1 MVFFVRFTN
10 VPSPLEVYAS
20 FTQAIHDPKFLMHIL
35 LSCRRILIGFSLA
48 AVVAVPLGLVM
59 GRFKLIHEIVF
70 PVAEV
75 LRPIPA
81 IAWVPMAIMLWPTN
95 EQSIVF
101 ITFLGSFFPILVNTL
116 HGMSLVDP
124 VLVRAAQCLGARER
138 SIFREVY
145 FPASLPHIFTGLT
158 VGMGVAWV
166 SLIAAEMISGQYG
179 IGYFTWEAYSLVQY
193 ADIALGMI
201 ASACLGFGSSLL
213 IRGAGR
219 LVMPWRI
226 EHERR
231 STGRCTP
238 AQGQIEVKNFA
249 LSYETIE
256 GSVEAVSN
264 TQIHVNPGEFVSIV
278 GPSGCGKSTLL
289 NAVAGFLKPT
299 TGTVTVDGEA
309 VNGPSAERGMVF
321 QQYSLFPW
329 KTVRE
334 NVEFGLKM
342 RGMPR
347 AQRERAARTLLGL
360 AGLEAFE
367 KHYPERL
374 SGGMKQRVG
383 IVRALAT
390 GPKVLLL
397 DEPFGALDAQT
408 RVIMQQILTNIWQR
422 LKISVLFVTHDI
434 DEAIFLS
441 DRVYCMTA
449 RPGSIKAE
457 IAIPLERP
465 RQQSMMMSSE
475 FLALRRG
482 LMSLIREES
491 LKAMGGEINDLGM
504 QGLNID
510 LHGHSLAEIL

>member
-1 MVFFVRFTN
+1 MSTVEARPPQGHVEVR
-10 VPSPLEVYAS
+10 
-20 FTQAIHDPKFLMHIL
+20 
-35 LSCRRILIGFSLA
+35 
-48 AVVAVPLGLVM
+48 
-59 GRFKLIHEIVF
+59 
-70 PVAEV
+70 
-75 LRPIPA
+75 
-81 IAWVPMAIMLWPTN
+81 
-95 EQSIVF
+95 
-101 ITFLGSFFPILVNTL
+101 
-116 HGMSLVDP
+116 
-124 VLVRAAQCLGARER
+124 
-138 SIFREVY
+138 
-145 FPASLPHIFTGLT
+145 
-158 VGMGVAWV
+158 
-166 SLIAAEMISGQYG
+166 
-179 IGYFTWEAYSLVQY
+179 
-193 ADIALGMI
+193 
-201 ASACLGFGSSLL
+201 
-213 IRGAGR
+213 
-219 LVMPWRI
+219 
-226 EHERR
+226 
-231 STGRCTP
+231 
-238 AQGQIEVKNFA
+238 NFA
-249 LSYETIE
+249 LSYETID
-256 GSVEAVSN
+256 GAVSAV
-264 TQIHVNPGEFVSIV
+264 TETDIHVKPGEFVSIV

-299 TGTVTVDGEA
+299 AGVVTVDGEK

-342 RGMPR
+342 RGMDR
-347 AQRERAARTLLGL
+347 SQRERAARTLLGL

-367 KHYPERL
+367 KHYPDRL

-408 RVIMQQILTNIWQR
+408 RVIMQQILTNMWQR
-422 LKISVLFVTHDI
+422 LRISVLFVTHDI

-457 IAIPLERP
+457 IPIPLERP

-491 LKAMGGEINDLGM
+491 LKAMGGEINESAM
-504 QGLNID
+504 QGLNIE
-510 LHGHSLAEIL
+510 LHGHSLAEVL

>member
-1 MVFFVRFTN
+1 
-10 VPSPLEVYAS
+10 
-20 FTQAIHDPKFLMHIL
+20 
-35 LSCRRILIGFSLA
+35 
-48 AVVAVPLGLVM
+48 
-59 GRFKLIHEIVF
+59 
-70 PVAEV
+70 
-75 LRPIPA
+75 
-81 IAWVPMAIMLWPTN
+81 
-95 EQSIVF
+95 
-101 ITFLGSFFPILVNTL
+101 
-116 HGMSLVDP
+116 MS
-124 VLVRAAQCLGARER
+124 
-138 SIFREVY
+138 S
-145 FPASLPHIFTGLT
+145 
-158 VGMGVAWV
+158 
-166 SLIAAEMISGQYG
+166 
-179 IGYFTWEAYSLVQY
+179 
-193 ADIALGMI
+193 
-201 ASACLGFGSSLL
+201 
-213 IRGAGR
+213 
-219 LVMPWRI
+219 
-226 EHERR
+226 
-231 STGRCTP
+231 
-238 AQGQIEVKNFA
+238 
-249 LSYETIE
+249 
-256 GSVEAVSN
+256 
-264 TQIHVNPGEFVSIV
+264 PGEFVSIV

-299 TGTVTVDGEA
+299 TRHVTVDGEA

-342 RGMPR
+342 RGMS
-347 AQRERAARTLLGL
+347 ALAARARRAHAARARGPQ
-360 AGLEAFE
+360 AFE
-367 KHYPERL
+367 KHYPENL

-408 RVIMQQILTNIWQR
+408 RVIMQQILTNMWQR

-457 IAIPLERP
+457 IPIPLERP

-504 QGLNID
+504 QGLNIE
-510 LHGHSLAEIL
+510 LHGQSLADII